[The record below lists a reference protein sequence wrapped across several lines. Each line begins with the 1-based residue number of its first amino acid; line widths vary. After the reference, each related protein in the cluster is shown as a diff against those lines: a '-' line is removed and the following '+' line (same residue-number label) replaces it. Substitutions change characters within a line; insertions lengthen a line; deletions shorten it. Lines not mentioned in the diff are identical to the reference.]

1 MNYIYFPN
9 GPSVGKTQISVAPK
23 LIIGSMP
30 IDQRLGLNIGLS
42 CQVNVSPRMPS
53 FDSSWILSVRI
64 FNRVVEPASVASR
77 SPPVA

>member
-53 FDSSWILSVRI
+53 FD
-64 FNRVVEPASVASR
+64 R
-77 SPPVA
+77 S